1 MDIFLEKM
9 LSRIELCIDMNS
21 ILSVV
26 RYKEWYDSK
35 WNCYFLVFMYFLFV
49 NHRDFSMKILLDFM
63 TILLFSFC
71 LLAFG
76 YAYND
81 FCDQEKDR
89 KAKKSNS
96 LSALGKR
103 TQLVILS
110 TTVALGVGV
119 PIIRYRSL
127 SCMMIVILSFI
138 LAFAYSNKRIRL
150 KELNSIGLFTSSIAQ
165 RVAPMFLIFYVFC
178 SISAVSIMIAILSF
192 LIGIRWILIH
202 QHYDISNDAISET
215 NTFVLRQNN
224 VSRLVRLTSVVLVS
238 EIVALIV
245 IMAAHFP
252 KMTISSVLV
261 IFTYALFQIY
271 LLPMW
276 RKVGWLRIILSYDFA
291 PLADFYYLWLPLLL
305 SVNLTIIDNRWF
317 FLIFISMYF
326 GYRYVILDVKHF
338 KLRWQFR

>member
-1 MDIFLEKM
+1 MISVMM
-9 LSRIELCIDMNS
+9 LFQR
-21 ILSVV
+21 
-26 RYKEWYDSK
+26 
-35 WNCYFLVFMYFLFV
+35 
-49 NHRDFSMKILLDFM
+49 
-63 TILLFSFC
+63 
-71 LLAFG
+71 
-76 YAYND
+76 
-81 FCDQEKDR
+81 Q
-89 KAKKSNS
+89 
-96 LSALGKR
+96 
-103 TQLVILS
+103 
-110 TTVALGVGV
+110 
-119 PIIRYRSL
+119 
-127 SCMMIVILSFI
+127 
-138 LAFAYSNKRIRL
+138 IRL
-150 KELNSIGLFTSSIAQ
+150 
-165 RVAPMFLIFYVFC
+165 C
-178 SISAVSIMIAILSF
+178 
-192 LIGIRWILIH
+192 
-202 QHYDISNDAISET
+202 
-215 NTFVLRQNN
+215 RQNN

-317 FLIFISMYF
+317 SDFYIMYF